1 MPFTNKPFGTE
12 DKIKMFERMGATAA
26 VIALIIIMLIESGYV
41 GEYKNLADMGLPEQQ
56 HRNSGLADA
65 PADRERELTVQKHP
79 VVRKIPSVI
88 TAGKRQLA
96 VH

>member
-41 GEYKNLADMGLPEQQ
+41 GEYKNLADM
-56 HRNSGLADA
+56 S
-65 PADRERELTVQKHP
+65 LTAMI
-79 VVRKIPSVI
+79 VV
-88 TAGKRQLA
+88 LA
-96 VH
+96 VSLTGSLYFKTRKK